1 MNEPLFSVVMPAYN
15 ASSFIAKTLE
25 CLNAQKFSDFEALI
39 INDGST
45 DNTPAV
51 ITEYIVRHRH
61 LKLRLVNQENKGIAS
76 ARNRGILEAKG
87 RYVAFLDHDDI
98 WYPEKLSRCC
108 EILKISPQ
116 TAILC
121 HDEALRDISGK
132 IVRNLKSGPC
142 VKDMF
147 RKLLYGGSCLYTSAT
162 IVRKDALSE
171 VGLFRE
177 NQEFSTGEDYDLWL
191 RLSKK
196 HKIYFLPE
204 ILGEYVLNTRNASLN
219 FEKHYTNQLCVLK
232 TNFKEIEEK
241 KMPDYFLM
249 FIRITR
255 VYLIIAKEF
264 FLRKKLAKGIKYL
277 ISALTR
283 PLFEIRAIILQRV

>member
-1 MNEPLFSVVMPAYN
+1 MPEPIFSVVIPAYN
-15 ASSFIAKTLE
+15 AAGFITKTLG
-25 CLNAQKFSDFEALI
+25 CLNNQKFRDFEALV
-39 INDGST
+39 INDGSI
-45 DNTPAV
+45 DNTEAV
-51 ITEYIVRHRH
+51 ITEYIARHRH
-61 LKLRLVNQENKGIAS
+61 LNLRLVNQENKGIAG

-87 RYVAFLDHDDI
+87 CYVAFLDHDDI

-108 EILKISPQ
+108 EVLKMFPQ
-116 TAILC
+116 TTVLC
-121 HDEALRDISGK
+121 HNEVLRDISGK
-132 IVRNLKSGPC
+132 IVRYLKCGPY

-162 IVRKDALSE
+162 VIGRDTLVE

-177 NQEFSTGEDYDLWL
+177 NPEFSTGEDYDLWL

-204 ILGEYVLNTRNASLN
+204 ILGEYVLDTRNASLN
-219 FEKHYTNQLCVLK
+219 FERHYNNQMCVLK
-232 TNFKEIEEK
+232 TNFKEIDEK
-241 KMPDYFLM
+241 NISDYFLM

-264 FLRKKLAKGIKYL
+264 LLQKKLGKGIKYFTL
-277 ISALTR
+277 ALVR
-283 PLFEIRAIILQRV
+283 PFLEIWQ

>member
-15 ASSFIAKTLE
+15 AADFITRTLE
-25 CLNAQKFSDFEALI
+25 CLNVQKFNDFETLI

-45 DNTPAV
+45 DNTQAV
-51 ITEYIVRHRH
+51 ISEYIAAHPN
-61 LKLRLVNQENKGIAS
+61 LRLRLINQKNAGIAG
-76 ARNRGILEAKG
+76 ARNRGIRESRG
-87 RYVAFLDHDDI
+87 DYVAFLDHDDI
-98 WYPEKLSRCC
+98 WYSEKLSRCR
-108 EILKISPQ
+108 EILKIFPQ
-116 TAILC
+116 TAVLC
-121 HDEALRDISGK
+121 HDEALRDKSGK
-132 IVRNLKSGPC
+132 IVRNLKSGPY

-204 ILGEYVLNTRNASLN
+204 ILGEYILDTRNASLN
-219 FEKHYTNQLCVLK
+219 FEKHYNNQLCVLK
-232 TNFKEIEEK
+232 TNFKEMQEK
-241 KMPDYFLM
+241 KILDYLSI

-264 FLRKKLAKGIKYL
+264 FLRKKRAKGTKYL

-283 PLFEIRAIILQRV
+283 PLFEIRAIIL

>member
-1 MNEPLFSVVMPAYN
+1 MPEPIFSVVIPAYN
-15 ASSFIAKTLE
+15 AAGFITKTLE

-45 DNTPAV
+45 DNTQGV
-51 ITEYIVRHRH
+51 ITEYIARHRH
-61 LKLRLVNQENKGIAS
+61 LNLRLVNQENRGIAG

-87 RYVAFLDHDDI
+87 CYVALLDHDDI
-98 WYPEKLSRCC
+98 WYPEKLSRCY
-108 EILKISPQ
+108 EILRMFPQ
-116 TAILC
+116 TTVLC
-121 HDEALRDISGK
+121 HNEALRDISGK
-132 IVRNLKSGPC
+132 IVRNLKCGPY

-162 IVRKDALSE
+162 VIRRDTLVE

-177 NQEFSTGEDYDLWL
+177 NPEFSTGEDYDLWL

-204 ILGEYVLNTRNASLN
+204 ILGEYVLDSANASLN
-219 FEKHYTNQLCVLK
+219 FEKHYNNQLCVLK
-232 TNFKEIEEK
+232 TNFKEIKEK
-241 KMPDYFLM
+241 NISDYFLM

-264 FLRKKLAKGIKYL
+264 LLRKKLGKGIKYFIL
-277 ISALTR
+277 ALER
-283 PLFEIRAIILQRV
+283 PFLDIWQ